1 MSLSFIVIGIYRM
14 FCKWTGVAQFQAS
27 GLWANEYM
35 RDAVLAIECMVGV
48 KHTLTRIVI
57 N

>member
-35 RDAVLAIECMVGV
+35 RDGVLAIECMVGV
-48 KHTLTRIVI
+48 KHTPTRIII